1 MFSNIYI
8 EPGPP
13 ENLRVTNLG
22 EAPDEFILQWDMP
35 KNPNGAILGYKVV
48 TYVASYLNT
57 HCQFS
62 H

>member
-13 ENLRVTNLG
+13 ENLRVTNSG

-35 KNPNGAILGYKVV
+35 RNPNGNILRYKVINCLCK
-48 TYVASYLNT
+48 Y
-57 HCQFS
+57 
-62 H
+62 